1 MKKIKSSKL
10 IDYTIAAVLSA
21 LVVIFILIPFLTV
34 FKESFYV
41 DGAFSLEHYQEI
53 LSNKKLITNTFKM
66 GVLTTLVATL
76 SSSFVAIFYYLSR
89 KKVKTLIILIL
100 SITLISPPFVS
111 SLSYITLF
119 GRRGLI
125 TYKLLGLNMNPYGM
139 WGIVFM
145 QALSDLSLNSLLL
158 IGFLQSLDK
167 KIINSARSLGAST
180 NDIII
185 DIIVP
190 AMKNGIKAVMM
201 LSFFRS
207 VSDFGTPAIIGGN
220 YEVLALES
228 YFQVIANGNLG
239 RAAAMNVFILVPTLI
254 IFLFSSKAVKSG
266 TLASGS
272 PSKEEVPLK
281 RNGILYY
288 LISAFAIFFIFW
300 IVSLYASI
308 ILNAFTKMRVGELVF
323 TRYKYMKIIDTIAN
337 LPYIIPGTFFG
348 LGYLLF
354 FRSPPIAITGTAA
367 IVVLNVL
374 FKQLPF
380 STRASSAAM
389 MDIDTNTLNS
399 IRDLGGSSI
408 NEITDG
414 VLPLSKNSIMISMI
428 NAFTTT
434 MTTVGTIIF
443 LVYPGKKLMTLVM
456 FDVIQSGK
464 YGVGSVIAFYII
476 LICLAFNVILRLLM
490 SRDFRE
496 NIKNKFTKIFAR
508 KDVK

>member
-1 MKKIKSSKL
+1 MK
-10 IDYTIAAVLSA
+10 V
-21 LVVIFILIPFLTV
+21 
-34 FKESFYV
+34 
-41 DGAFSLEHYQEI
+41 
-53 LSNKKLITNTFKM
+53 
-66 GVLTTLVATL
+66 
-76 SSSFVAIFYYLSR
+76 
-89 KKVKTLIILIL
+89 
-100 SITLISPPFVS
+100 
-111 SLSYITLF
+111 
-119 GRRGLI
+119 
-125 TYKLLGLNMNPYGM
+125 
-139 WGIVFM
+139 
-145 QALSDLSLNSLLL
+145 
-158 IGFLQSLDK
+158 
-167 KIINSARSLGAST
+167 
-180 NDIII
+180 
-185 DIIVP
+185 
-190 AMKNGIKAVMM
+190 
-201 LSFFRS
+201 
-207 VSDFGTPAIIGGN
+207 
-220 YEVLALES
+220 
-228 YFQVIANGNLG
+228 
-239 RAAAMNVFILVPTLI
+239 
-254 IFLFSSKAVKSG
+254 
-266 TLASGS
+266 
-272 PSKEEVPLK
+272 
-281 RNGILYY
+281 
-288 LISAFAIFFIFW
+288 
-300 IVSLYASI
+300 
-308 ILNAFTKMRVGELVF
+308 
-323 TRYKYMKIIDTIAN
+323 IDTIAN

-414 VLPLSKNSIMISMI
+414 VLPLSRNSIMISMI

-476 LICLAFNVILRLLM
+476 LICLAFNICLRLLM